1 MFYRKV
7 LYAEDAGSRLL
18 LNVGTPL
25 SKYISHPRITC
36 SVCYVVQG
44 SFVLCD
50 TQYFF
55 LFKNRYLNGMFRGI
69 SVFFNLLSVSVF
81 IVFIIYM

>member
-7 LYAEDAGSRLL
+7 LYAEDAGSRFLL
-18 LNVGTPL
+18 HVGTAL
-25 SKYISHPRITC
+25 SKYISHPEITC
-36 SVCYVVQG
+36 SVCYIVHK

-55 LFKNRYLNGMFRGI
+55 LF
-69 SVFFNLLSVSVF
+69 
-81 IVFIIYM
+81 